1 MRNYRSSK
9 GPVQERPFFQ
19 QQEIEDL
26 CQEEL
31 RSMSLLPS
39 TAEPVRI
46 ERFIEKRFGITPIYE
61 ELPPGVL
68 GFTRF
73 TTAGVEAIVVSRAL
87 AEEES
92 KTAERRINTTLAH
105 EAGHGLLHT
114 YLFAVGAQPER
125 LFGDEFDPKVP
136 RILCRDDTANSFEK
150 PRYDGRWWEFQA
162 NQTIGALLLPKFLVE
177 KALDA
182 TILGSVGTFGLRQLK
197 LKDRGRA
204 ARVLSEAFNVNP
216 AVAKIRLDQ
225 LFPEA
230 DSAQLSL

>member
-46 ERFIEKRFGITPIYE
+46 ERFIEKRFGITPIDE

-92 KTAERRINTTLAH
+92 KTAERRINTRS
-105 EAGHGLLHT
+105 E
-114 YLFAVGAQPER
+114 ER
-125 LFGDEFDPKVP
+125 
-136 RILCRDDTANSFEK
+136 R
-150 PRYDGRWWEFQA
+150 
-162 NQTIGALLLPKFLVE
+162 
-177 KALDA
+177 
-182 TILGSVGTFGLRQLK
+182 VGTEG
-197 LKDRGRA
+197 
-204 ARVLSEAFNVNP
+204 
-216 AVAKIRLDQ
+216 
-225 LFPEA
+225 
-230 DSAQLSL
+230 